1 MKKLYLLV
9 KNFSSEVTKCHIC
22 AYASSAAFF
31 MFLSLIPMLLVICSI
46 LPYTPVTEADLMTA
60 MAQVL
65 PKNLVPIAVSTVSD
79 VFDKSP
85 AILSISAVVTIWSA
99 GKGMLAIIRG
109 LNAIHHSYA
118 PYNYFFQRIRAS
130 IYTVI
135 MVVLILV
142 SLVVGVFGE
151 SIAKIFGEKIPELAF
166 LNILFSQLKIVFIFI
181 LLCLFFLLLF
191 TYIPNKKIDWKTQ
204 VVGAVFVAIT
214 WSGFSYAF
222 SVYVKYFS
230 GTSIYGSMSTIAI
243 LMLWFYFGF
252 YLLFLG
258 ALLSKFLM
266 PATEFLIG
274 RIGEKKEMK
283 LQEMK

>member
-1 MKKLYLLV
+1 M
-9 KNFSSEVTKCHIC
+9 
-22 AYASSAAFF
+22 
-31 MFLSLIPMLLVICSI
+31 
-46 LPYTPVTEADLMTA
+46 
-60 MAQVL
+60 
-65 PKNLVPIAVSTVSD
+65 
-79 VFDKSP
+79 
-85 AILSISAVVTIWSA
+85 
-99 GKGMLAIIRG
+99 
-109 LNAIHHSYA
+109 
-118 PYNYFFQRIRAS
+118 
-130 IYTVI
+130 
-135 MVVLILV
+135 
-142 SLVVGVFGE
+142 
-151 SIAKIFGEKIPELAF
+151 
-166 LNILFSQLKIVFIFI
+166 
-181 LLCLFFLLLF
+181 FFLLLF

-230 GTSIYGSMSTIAI
+230 GTSIYGSMSIIAI

-283 LQEMK
+283 LQETKKV